1 MSTTEGG
8 RPARARGEAA
18 ARGRA
23 PSLRVERALLREGHL
38 LVAGVDEVGRGA
50 LAGPVTVGVVVV
62 DAATRTAPTG
72 LRDSKLLLP
81 EARRALVPRLR
92 RWAVAGAVGHASAG
106 EVDALGIV
114 RALRLAGRR
123 ALAAPAVTA
132 VTGEDGPALLL
143 LDGNHDWLSTPVP
156 RGAPRVDPWQVRTRV
171 KADLSCAAVAAASV
185 LAKVERDGLMT
196 DLAVREDRYGW
207 AVNKGYSAPE
217 HAAALRRHG
226 PCVHHRRSWRLP
238 GVDGPGELA
247 AAAQDAAAAGDDG
260 DAVPPVPAQG
270 RGDADRAEVRRGADD
285 PVASGRMGAVT
296 PAGRPV
302 PSAWERAE

>member
-1 MSTTEGG
+1 MSPTDGG
-8 RPARARGEAA
+8 RPARPRGDAAA

-62 DAATRTAPTG
+62 DATTRTAPTG

-132 VTGEDGPALLL
+132 VTGGDGPALLL

-156 RGAPRVDPWQVRTRV
+156 RGAPRVDPWQVRTRI

-238 GVDGPGELA
+238 GVDGSAEV
-247 AAAQDAAAAGDDG
+247 DVAAGDHG
-260 DAVPPVPAQG
+260 DAAPAVPAQG
-270 RGDADRAEVRRGADD
+270 RGDADRADARRGADD
-285 PVASGRMGAVT
+285 PAASGRMGAVT
-296 PAGRPV
+296 PAGRPA

>member
-1 MSTTEGG
+1 MSPTDGG
-8 RPARARGEAA
+8 RPARPRGDAAA

-62 DAATRTAPTG
+62 DATTRTAPTG

-238 GVDGPGELA
+238 GVGDPAEVA
-247 AAAQDAAAAGDDG
+247 VAAGDHG

-270 RGDADRAEVRRGADD
+270 RGDADRADVRRGADD
-285 PVASGRMGAVT
+285 PAASGRMGAVT